1 MKKPNFLQIVLF
13 LFVSIFL
20 SCCTGGSEKSSELDD
35 FSQESN
41 VSQELELPQKRIV
54 YQIPEMEDVVRHNG
68 IVYQSTKGL
77 DLKAD
82 IYLPP
87 EGQERE
93 IFPLVILVNDYP
105 DSRINYYWGRD
116 QKDMELFVSWGELI
130 AASGIA
136 AVTYQTEFS
145 HSETDSL
152 ISFLN
157 KNAKTY
163 KIDMN
168 RICVFGASANTLAVQ
183 SLMENDNYKIK
194 CAILY
199 YGILLTPD
207 HKFYATID
215 SAASMVGFYWSD
227 LRPITSIPLD
237 IPLLVT
243 QAGKDIHQI
252 VTETTDHFVSEAIK
266 SNAHLTYIYYPEGQ
280 HDFDILDNTKTSKLI
295 IRQTIDFM
303 NTYLFEE

>member
-1 MKKPNFLQIVLF
+1 MKKLNFLQFVLI
-13 LFVSIFL
+13 IFAL
-20 SCCTGGSEKSSELDD
+20 ILLPCCTGGVEKSSELDD
-35 FSQESN
+35 SSQESN
-41 VSQELELPQKRIV
+41 INQELELPQKRIV
-54 YQIPEMEDVVRHNG
+54 YQIPEMEDIVCHKD
-68 IVYQSTKGL
+68 IVYLSTQGL

-87 EGQERE
+87 EDQDNE
-93 IFPLVILVNDYP
+93 FYPLVILVNDYP

-157 KNAKTY
+157 KNAKKY

-168 RICVFGASANTLAVQ
+168 RICVFGASANTLAAQ
-183 SLMENDNYKIK
+183 SLMENADYPIK
-194 CAILY
+194 CAIYY

-207 HKFYATID
+207 QKFFAKID
-215 SAASMVGFYWSD
+215 TVANSVRFYWSD
-227 LRPITSIPLD
+227 LRPITSIPLN
-237 IPLLVT
+237 IPILVT

-266 SNAHLTYIYYPEGQ
+266 SKVPLTYIYYPEGQ
-280 HDFDILDNTKTSKLI
+280 HDFDILDNTQTSKLI
-295 IRQTIDFM
+295 IRQTIDFLK
-303 NTYLFEE
+303 THLF

>member
-1 MKKPNFLQIVLF
+1 MKKLNFLQIVLI
-13 LFVSIFL
+13 LFAYIPL
-20 SCCTGGSEKSSELDD
+20 SCCTGGTEKSSELDN
-35 FSQESN
+35 SRQESN
-41 VSQELELPQKRIV
+41 VSHELELPQKRIV
-54 YQIPEMEDVVRHNG
+54 YQIPEMEDVVRHKG
-68 IVYQSTKGL
+68 IVYQSSKGL

-87 EGQERE
+87 EDQDNE
-93 IFPLVILVNDYP
+93 FYPLVILVNNYP

-152 ISFLN
+152 ISFLH
-157 KNAKTY
+157 KNANKY

-168 RICVFGASANTLAVQ
+168 RICVFGASANTLAAQ
-183 SLMENDNYKIK
+183 SLMENDDYKIK
-194 CAILY
+194 CAIFY
-199 YGILLTPD
+199 YGVLLTPD
-207 HKFYATID
+207 HKFLATID
-215 SAASMVGFYWSD
+215 SAASMVEFYWSD

-252 VTETTDHFVSEAIK
+252 VTKTTDHFVSEAIE

-280 HDFDILDNTKTSKLI
+280 HDFDILDDTKTSKLI

-303 NTYLFEE
+303 CTYLLEE